1 MTTATSQAT
10 ISNTLGE
17 LIVNDCVWN
26 CTITKE
32 ASSAIS
38 AIDWNGEVMEIT
50 FRNSN
55 NGDPYVYITQGSA
68 VDDMLAAV
76 ESVLSGVT
84 SAIEGSS
91 TPASVGVVYNQL
103 LKSQQLILV

>member
-1 MTTATSQAT
+1 MSATTSQPT
-10 ISNTLGE
+10 ISNNLGE
-17 LIVNDCVWN
+17 LVVNDDVWS
-26 CTITKE
+26 CTLTKE

-50 FRNSN
+50 FRNSD
-55 NGDPYVYITQGSA
+55 DPYVYITQGSA

-76 ESVLSGVT
+76 ESVLHGVT
-84 SAIEGSS
+84 GAIEGSS

-103 LKSQQLILV
+103 LKSQLLILV

>member
-1 MTTATSQAT
+1 MTTTTSQPT
-10 ISNTLGE
+10 ISNNLGE
-17 LIVNDCVWN
+17 LIVNDYLWS
-26 CTITKE
+26 CTLTKE

-55 NGDPYVYITQGSA
+55 NGNPYVYIVQGSA

-84 SAIEGSS
+84 GAIDGSG
-91 TPASVGVVYNQL
+91 TAASVGVVYNQL

>member
-1 MTTATSQAT
+1 MSATTSQAT
-10 ISNTLGE
+10 ISNNLGE
-17 LIVNDCVWN
+17 LVVNDDVWS
-26 CTITKE
+26 CTLSKE

-38 AIDWNGEVMEIT
+38 AIDWNGEVMKIT
-50 FRNSN
+50 FRNSS
-55 NGDPYVYITQGSA
+55 DPYVYIAQGLAS
-68 VDDMLAAV
+68 DDMLTAV

-84 SAIEGSS
+84 SVIEGSD

>member
-1 MTTATSQAT
+1 MSVTTSQPT
-10 ISNTLGE
+10 ISNNLGE
-17 LIVNDCVWN
+17 LIVNDDVWG
-26 CTITKE
+26 CTLTKE
-32 ASSAIS
+32 ASSAIA

-68 VDDMLAAV
+68 VDDMLAAI
-76 ESVLSGVT
+76 EMVLSGAASV
-84 SAIEGSS
+84 IEGSS